1 MEFYTILDENNFELF
16 GVNLE
21 QAPSENHTTVLRT
34 EFFVK
39 PKFDVV
45 WIEGATQEEINQYN
59 QENEL

>member
-1 MEFYTILDENNFELF
+1 MFYTILDENNFELF

-21 QAPSENHTTVLRT
+21 KAPNENYTTVLRT

-45 WIEGATQEEINQYN
+45 WVEGATQEEINN
-59 QENEL
+59 QL

>member
-1 MEFYTILDENNFELF
+1 MEFYTILDDNNFELF
-16 GVNLE
+16 GVHLE
-21 QAPSENHTTVLRT
+21 QAPSENYTTVLRT

-59 QENEL
+59 LQNEL